1 MLPVR
6 FYLVATLLSDY
17 GNFYSGFAK
26 FLCMFIK
33 MLSFIQS
40 FCPTMIEMLWLSQTL
55 QNLEI
60 WSVMLTDF
68 LVVVLLHCWDKYDL
82 IIIYYFTCILLDLV
96 YYILRFC
103 IYLLEWEWSMLFFLI
118 LSWCSFH
125 IKVILTLWIRGD
137 FLPLL

>member
-1 MLPVR
+1 MSECPFFFPDFKQSSRVMLPVR

-17 GNFYSGFAK
+17 GNFFYSGFAK

-103 IYLLEWEWSMLFFLI
+103 IYLLE
-118 LSWCSFH
+118 
-125 IKVILTLWIRGD
+125 
-137 FLPLL
+137 

>member
-103 IYLLEWEWSMLFFLI
+103 IYLLE
-118 LSWCSFH
+118 
-125 IKVILTLWIRGD
+125 
-137 FLPLL
+137 